1 MTRELTGYSSGS
13 SAGKTSRDLLDDWMR
28 GDNEANVSMSDRLS
42 FPERT
47 DMYTPS
53 EADAKKLEVNFVY
66 HAPFGDQPE
75 RYAYIRAKAKTFAEL
90 LLAEC
95 PPSRELSLAIT
106 KLEECMF
113 WANSSIARH
122 EVQEQKE

>member
-1 MTRELTGYSSGS
+1 
-13 SAGKTSRDLLDDWMR
+13 
-28 GDNEANVSMSDRLS
+28 
-42 FPERT
+42 
-47 DMYTPS
+47 MYTPN
-53 EADAKKLEVNFVY
+53 DIDMAKLNNNFVY
-66 HAPFGDQPE
+66 HVPFGDQPE

-122 EVQEQKE
+122 EIQEQKD